1 MEIELLEGRGLE
13 DGDRDGSL
21 PVAVVNEAFVRDLM
35 AGISPIGRRF
45 RWARRDELRWITV
58 VGVASDI
65 HPSGLDTEEVA
76 AFYVPFR
83 QEQDWWRSWM
93 SFTVRTERGGEGL
106 ARPIQRAVAEILP
119 GIPVANIQMM
129 TRLGDTSADERRFH
143 VALLTSFAATAL
155 FLAAIGV
162 YGLLSFLVTERTREL
177 GIRLA
182 LGGTRAGI
190 SRLVLSQGLKLTLLG
205 LALGGL
211 GALALGRTLQSFL
224 FEVRASD
231 PATFA
236 AIAVVLFLVAGL
248 ASFLPAYRASRVD
261 PLRSLRYE

>member
-1 MEIELLEGRGLE
+1 MSDYQRPKHLNLL
-13 DGDRDGSL
+13 
-21 PVAVVNEAFVRDLM
+21 AV
-35 AGISPIGRRF
+35 
-45 RWARRDELRWITV
+45 
-58 VGVASDI
+58 
-65 HPSGLDTEEVA
+65 
-76 AFYVPFR
+76 
-83 QEQDWWRSWM
+83 
-93 SFTVRTERGGEGL
+93 
-106 ARPIQRAVAEILP
+106 
-119 GIPVANIQMM
+119 
-129 TRLGDTSADERRFH
+129 

-182 LGGTRAGI
+182 LGGTRAAI
-190 SRLVLSQGLKLTLLG
+190 SRLVLGQGLKLTLLG

-211 GALALGRTLQSFL
+211 GALALGRTLESFL

-248 ASFLPAYRASRVD
+248 ASFLPAHRASRVD